1 MVEINNNENDIIKA
15 AIEKGVFNISDIDK
29 YAIAKL
35 INLKQDFTLSLS
47 NLDYSEA
54 YNQLR
59 DLASN
64 IKQILEKYLDKKTL
78 KNFSTITINNIEYSF
93 YDVYSSI
100 PYAKNTEDIR
110 RLWDSI
116 NFIFDKFLKE
126 ILKVALP
133 TEKTNL
139 KKK

>member
-1 MVEINNNENDIIKA
+1 MPENDNDNDIIKT

-59 DLASN
+59 DLAFN
-64 IKQILEKYLDKKTL
+64 IKQILEKYLDIETL
-78 KNFSTITINNIEYSF
+78 KDFSKIEIKGTEYNF
-93 YDVYSSI
+93 YDLYNAI
-100 PYAKNTEDIR
+100 PYAKDTEEIR
-110 RLWDSI
+110 LLWDYI
-116 NFIFDKFLKE
+116 NQI
-126 ILKVALP
+126 
-133 TEKTNL
+133 
-139 KKK
+139 